1 MPVEEMVVIP
11 QDETIQ
17 KMLQQVGTHGRQAV
31 MEMASKRRV
40 PGE

>member
-1 MPVEEMVVIP
+1 MVEIP

-17 KMLQQVGTHGRQAV
+17 RMLQQVGTHGQQAA
-31 MEMASKRRV
+31 MEMALKRRV